1 MPEYQQLMDR
11 LANGDVVILDGA
23 NGSEIQRL
31 GVDMHEGA
39 WCALATETHPDVVRT
54 IHENYIRAGAE
65 IITTNTYASG
75 RQFLEDFGGKDFG
88 LGDKTDEL
96 VRRST
101 ELAVEAREAAGN
113 GPVWVAG
120 SISALGALER
130 LGEAR
135 MRASFGRQAEV
146 LAESGADLLLLEM
159 LACDG
164 PLSVVAIEESRKVGL
179 PIWVALSCMADDSG
193 EVALGSRQATGNQGR
208 RYGTGTFGES
218 AAEIAEA
225 GGDVFFVFHSQVEI
239 AREGLRQLRESV
251 GGVVGI
257 YPHCGDFKA
266 PDWQFVNMISPED
279 YLEEAKSW
287 VNDGAQIVGG
297 CCGIGLDHMKL
308 LRDGLARNVPRN

>member
-75 RQFLEDFGGKDFG
+75 RQFLEDFGGSDFG
-88 LGDKTDEL
+88 LGDKSDEL

-101 ELAVEAREAAGN
+101 ELAFEAREAAGN

-130 LGEAR
+130 LGEDR

-179 PIWVALSCMADDSG
+179 PIWVAAKLH
-193 EVALGSRQATGNQGR
+193 GR
-208 RYGTGTFGES
+208 R
-218 AAEIAEA
+218 
-225 GGDVFFVFHSQVEI
+225 
-239 AREGLRQLRESV
+239 LR
-251 GGVVGI
+251 
-257 YPHCGDFKA
+257 
-266 PDWQFVNMISPED
+266 
-279 YLEEAKSW
+279 
-287 VNDGAQIVGG
+287 
-297 CCGIGLDHMKL
+297 
-308 LRDGLARNVPRN
+308 